1 MHRKI
6 LTYSTGAKSEIR
18 TITGDLR
25 RCVAESGVR
34 DGCLL
39 AYSLHTTLGLMV
51 QETAETHLC
60 EDVLDYLGFVIE
72 EDGELY
78 KHRGHL
84 HPRSNGDDTDC
95 NAPSHLRQILV
106 NQNVLLDVHDGE
118 LALGTWQDVAIAEF
132 DGPRAGRN
140 VLVKVWE
147 DPSGETKD
155 WARRAGA
162 PRRAKDEH
170 RKLEI
175 DDWKLQTANWSEET
189 ASRVVSG
196 SPAGQ
201 SSIRLPAGCLPGGG
215 GDLQSSIFNP
225 PSSSAVRPSS
235 PVAPS
240 SPRLLAPSS
249 RRSENE
255 A

>member
-6 LTYSTGAKSEIR
+6 LTYSTRAKSEIR
-18 TITGDLR
+18 TITADLR
-25 RCVAESGVR
+25 RCVAESGIR

-84 HPRSNGDDTDC
+84 HPRSSGEDSDR

-118 LALGTWQDVAIAEF
+118 LALGPWQDVAIAEF
-132 DGPRAGRN
+132 DGPRPGRN
-140 VLVKVWE
+140 ILVKIWA
-147 DPSGETKD
+147 DPGE
-155 WARRAGA
+155 ARER
-162 PRRAKDEH
+162 
-170 RKLEI
+170 
-175 DDWKLQTANWSEET
+175 
-189 ASRVVSG
+189 
-196 SPAGQ
+196 
-201 SSIRLPAGCLPGGG
+201 G
-215 GDLQSSIFNP
+215 GDSERGRWSDGAMGHESGQPLRGRGAAERRVGMTTPGPLTHISDPLPVSVFPSPNAPTPHCPNAQSAG
-225 PSSSAVRPSS
+225 PSERKP
-235 PVAPS
+235 
-240 SPRLLAPSS
+240 
-249 RRSENE
+249 
-255 A
+255 